1 MKTHLSNTVEHKL
14 LLSGQLCFIV
24 FSITAFLFSA
34 ILNDH
39 TIFGGFDL
47 NIDILSTEGLS
58 NKKKKIE

>member
-1 MKTHLSNTVEHKL
+1 MVEHKL
-14 LLSGQLCFIV
+14 LLSGQLCFIA